1 MKLRGLI
8 IGSLFCALLTL
19 SSCGGSTR
27 STLTGWYLETESG
40 SALIVTED
48 GEPISM
54 SDQSRGGKLFDGL
67 DNGDRIEITHD
78 AIAESYPGQA
88 SVFTCRKLED
98 GSFENIPA
106 EAVAALEELGYTFDS
121 HSHVPAKT
129 PLPVDD
135 PVSGYC
141 GNTVTEVV
149 WNSEAFSFWGTD
161 SVTLTDILINLAYD
175 PEQICRC
182 LPEFTVNTEFGAGYG
197 VNLSGAYARCEKGQ
211 AALTAE
217 QVDKIREIIQE
228 NRT

>member
-1 MKLRGLI
+1 MKGLV

-27 STLTGWYLETESG
+27 SALTGWYLETESG

-98 GSFENIPA
+98 GSFENIPDT
-106 EAVAALEELGYTFDS
+106 G
-121 HSHVPAKT
+121 
-129 PLPVDD
+129 
-135 PVSGYC
+135 
-141 GNTVTEVV
+141 
-149 WNSEAFSFWGTD
+149 
-161 SVTLTDILINLAYD
+161 
-175 PEQICRC
+175 
-182 LPEFTVNTEFGAGYG
+182 
-197 VNLSGAYARCEKGQ
+197 
-211 AALTAE
+211 
-217 QVDKIREIIQE
+217 
-228 NRT
+228 

>member
-1 MKLRGLI
+1 MKGLV

-67 DNGDRIEITHD
+67 DSGDRIEITHS
-78 AIAESYPGQA
+78 AIAETFPGQA
-88 SVFTCRKLED
+88 GVYTCKKLSD
-98 GSFENIPA
+98 GSFEDVPS
-106 EAVAALEELGYTFDS
+106 EAVDVLEEMGYTFDS
-121 HSHVPAKT
+121 HSHIPAAE
-129 PLPVDD
+129 PLTVDD

-149 WNSEAFSFWGTD
+149 WNGEAFSFWGTD

-182 LPEFTVNTEFGAGYG
+182 LPEFTVNTEFGDGYG

-217 QVDKIREIIQE
+217 QVDKIRDIVEE
-228 NRT
+228 NCT